1 MYYLNSECIPLKGIQ
16 KIGSHYFRF
25 QAGGQMD
32 YGTYT
37 PDGSYSG
44 WKTYNGEKRYF
55 AFSQNKKYAYMKEGL
70 NFINGVPMYFDQ
82 DGYLVTS
89 GIEDETVIKKIGS
102 YYYAV
107 DYYGEVTLDDWE
119 DIDDFSYYFDD
130 NGRMLRNGKYEI
142 NGEYYLFDTDGTMY
156 AGNARTE
163 FYDFKSN
170 TYAVRTDGTLV
181 TGKCGKI
188 DGDKYYFD
196 KTGIVQKNKIIKIG
210 KKQYYFN
217 GSGKMVHNR
226 TFKLYGKKYHSDK
239 NGVVKIVKKKAK
251 K

>member
-1 MYYLNSECIPLKGIQ
+1 
-16 KIGSHYFRF
+16 
-25 QAGGQMD
+25 
-32 YGTYT
+32 
-37 PDGSYSG
+37 
-44 WKTYNGEKRYF
+44 
-55 AFSQNKKYAYMKEGL
+55 
-70 NFINGVPMYFDQ
+70 
-82 DGYLVTS
+82 
-89 GIEDETVIKKIGS
+89 
-102 YYYAV
+102 
-107 DYYGEVTLDDWE
+107 
-119 DIDDFSYYFDD
+119 
-130 NGRMLRNGKYEI
+130 
-142 NGEYYLFDTDGTMY
+142 MY

-196 KTGIVQKNKIIKIG
+196 KTGCVQKHKIIKIG

>member
-1 MYYLNSECIPLKGIQ
+1 
-16 KIGSHYFRF
+16 
-25 QAGGQMD
+25 MD
-32 YGTYT
+32 YGTYM

-44 WKTYNGEKRYF
+44 WKTYNSEKRYF
-55 AFSQNKKYAYMKEGL
+55 AFSQNKKYAYMKVGL
-70 NFINGVPMYFDQ
+70 SFINGVTMYFDQ
-82 DGYLVTS
+82 DGYMVNS

-107 DYYGEVTLDDWE
+107 DYYGEVTIDDWE

-142 NGEYYLFDTDGTMY
+142 NGEYYLFDT
-156 AGNARTE
+156 
-163 FYDFKSN
+163 
-170 TYAVRTDGTLV
+170 LV

-196 KTGIVQKNKIIKIG
+196 KTGCVQKNKIIKIG